1 MADTKTTGLTENTA
15 PVTTDLMYMVD
26 DPGGSALSQK
36 MTLATMRAFVKATG
50 GRELIAENTPTGNST
65 SFSSIPATYKHLVIE
80 YICRSDKAAVTSENM
95 RVFLNNDTTL
105 TNYRSARVFGY
116 AASTAGASGGDDSN
130 IDDPPAANAPAGSCS
145 RGIVNVLYY
154 AGTTFNK
161 QVLNSCS
168 SRRDNTT
175 VYEIRMAGG
184 VEWEN
189 TAAVN
194 RVDFTL
200 ASGNFVA
207 GSTFRLYGVY

>member
-1 MADTKTTGLTENTA
+1 MADTKTTGLTENTT

-36 MTLATMRAFVKATG
+36 MTLATMRQFVKATG
-50 GRELIAENTPTGNST
+50 GRELIAQNTPTGNST
-65 SFSSIPATYKHLVIE
+65 SFTSIPATYTHLVIE
-80 YICRSDKAAVTSENM
+80 YVCRSDKAAVTSENM
-95 RVFLNNDTTL
+95 KVFLNNDTTA
-105 TNYRSARVFGY
+105 TNYRRGRAYGY
-116 AASTAGASGGDDSN
+116 GTNTVAADGGDDSN
-130 IDDPPAANAPAGSCS
+130 YDDPPAANSPAGSCS
-145 RGIVNVLYY
+145 RGICNILFY
-154 AGTTFNK
+154 ATTTFNK
-161 QVLNSCS
+161 QVWGDAS
-168 SRRDNTT
+168 SRRDASSVHEFRIAT
-175 VYEIRMAGG
+175 G

>member
-65 SFSSIPATYKHLVIE
+65 SFASIPATYKHLVIE
-80 YICRSDKAAVTSENM
+80 YVCRSDKAAVTSENM
-95 RVFLNNDTTL
+95 KIFLNNDTTA
-105 TNYRSARVFGY
+105 TNYRRARMYGY
-116 AASTAGASGGDDSN
+116 GSNTVAADGGDDSN
-130 IDDPPAANAPAGSCS
+130 YDDPPCANSPAGSCS
-145 RGIVNVLYY
+145 RGICNILYY

-161 QVLNSCS
+161 QIFGDAS
-168 SRRDNTT
+168 SRRDASSVHEFRIAT
-175 VYEIRMAGG
+175 G